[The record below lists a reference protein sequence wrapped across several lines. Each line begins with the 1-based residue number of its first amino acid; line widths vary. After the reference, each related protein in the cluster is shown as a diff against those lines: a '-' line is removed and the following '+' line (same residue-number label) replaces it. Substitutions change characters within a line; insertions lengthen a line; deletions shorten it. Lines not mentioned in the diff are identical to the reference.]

1 MNNITLKIVSILIAV
16 LIWLFASNASDPV
29 DIKGYSVK
37 VNVVNDDYIYRSGQT
52 YQIADADRTVMVYIT
67 GKKSVITNR
76 NDIVVEADMTQI
88 VDKNTSPAYVP
99 VQFKTVS
106 GISAEDVNIIPKT
119 IPVQIENVK
128 RKDFVITVNTD
139 GKPGTGYEVGECI
152 PSLEKISIEGPES
165 TINKIKSVMVK
176 IGVSGMNADDKRR
189 GKLQVLDQNGVNLTD
204 DALEYLTFYNI
215 SQDRMVDVSVKLW
228 RIVDNIKVTADYSGT
243 PAYGYQVDKITTTPE
258 TISVAGSEEAL
269 RKLKENNNTIEI
281 PASQMNVEGLKQDLE
296 NNIKLSSLLKEEDGY
311 KIPEDSTQSVMV
323 KVSILPYG
331 SKEFAVSTDDIKVI
345 GLADNLRL
353 SFSQDTVTVR
363 VKANASELDALTES
377 QIQASVDL
385 TDRLEGEHTLPV
397 NIVLPDGYELV
408 ESTVATVQLSKVENT
423 IKLEGYE

>member
-106 GISAEDVNIIPKT
+106 GISAENVNIIPKT

-176 IGVSGMNADDKRR
+176 IGVSGMNADDMRR

-215 SQDRMVDVSVKLW
+215 SQERMVDVSVKLW
-228 RIVDNIKVTADYSGT
+228 RIVDNIKVTADYSGP
-243 PAYGYQVDKITTTPE
+243 PAYG
-258 TISVAGSEEAL
+258 
-269 RKLKENNNTIEI
+269 
-281 PASQMNVEGLKQDLE
+281 
-296 NNIKLSSLLKEEDGY
+296 
-311 KIPEDSTQSVMV
+311 
-323 KVSILPYG
+323 
-331 SKEFAVSTDDIKVI
+331 
-345 GLADNLRL
+345 
-353 SFSQDTVTVR
+353 
-363 VKANASELDALTES
+363 
-377 QIQASVDL
+377 
-385 TDRLEGEHTLPV
+385 
-397 NIVLPDGYELV
+397 
-408 ESTVATVQLSKVENT
+408 
-423 IKLEGYE
+423 